1 MTQDL
6 PDPTTG
12 TTTASGCGC
21 GSCGCSAAVEAP
33 VLDVRTIPREV
44 RHAAVIGAVGAVPV
58 DGSIV
63 LLAPHDPL
71 PLLRELDALQP
82 GALAVAY
89 DETGPDTWAVR
100 LHRTR

>member
-1 MTQDL
+1 MTEDL
-6 PDPTTG
+6 PDPTTSP
-12 TTTASGCGC
+12 TASSGCGC
-21 GSCGCSAAVEAP
+21 GTCGCGAASEAP

-71 PLLRELDALQP
+71 PLLRELDTLWP
-82 GALAVAY
+82 GVLTVAY
-89 DETGPDTWAVR
+89 DESGPETWAVR
-100 LHRTR
+100 LLRTR

>member
-6 PDPTTG
+6 PDPTG
-12 TTTASGCGC
+12 SPASSGCGC
-21 GSCGCSAAVEAP
+21 GSCGCGAANDAP

-63 LLAPHDPL
+63 LLAPHDPV
-71 PLLRELDALQP
+71 PLLRELDALHP

-89 DETGPDTWAVR
+89 DESGPDTWAVR
-100 LHRTR
+100 LRRTQ

>member
-6 PDPTTG
+6 PDPT
-12 TTTASGCGC
+12 AAPASSGCGC
-21 GSCGCSAAVEAP
+21 GSCGCGAAADAP
-33 VLDVRTIPREV
+33 VLDVRAIPRGV

-71 PLLRELDALQP
+71 PLLRELDDRDP
-82 GALAVAY
+82 GALSVSY
-89 DETGPDTWAVR
+89 DEAGPETWAVR
-100 LHRTR
+100 LRRDR

>member
-6 PDPTTG
+6 SLSTG
-12 TTTASGCGC
+12 TTTSAGCGC
-21 GSCGCSAAVEAP
+21 GSCGCGAQSEAP

-71 PLLRELDALQP
+71 PLLRELDTLWP
-82 GALAVAY
+82 GALTVAY
-89 DETGPDTWAVR
+89 DESGPETWAVR
-100 LHRTR
+100 LRRTH